1 MELRNEK
8 GEITQVA
15 DNLTI
20 KEVLELGYSID
31 LCDEAFDSSEHWH
44 ADARSVSARG
54 ELPEE

>member
-8 GEITQVA
+8 GEVTQVA

-31 LCDEAFDSSEHWH
+31 LCDEAFDPNEHWSASSPHQGSSEM
-44 ADARSVSARG
+44 
-54 ELPEE
+54 PES